1 MKVLIADDHG
11 IIRLGVSQII
21 REIDPA
27 STIHEAEDFDETI
40 RLLAVQDI
48 DLLILDI
55 NIPGGN
61 NFQMITM
68 VKSKQPEIKVLVFSA
83 FSEELYATRYFK
95 AGADGYLQKDSA
107 PTEVRKAVKTV
118 LSGRHYM
125 SQNVREYFL
134 QGFIGKNKDR
144 DTNTD
149 NPLVLLSDRETEVAR
164 MLVSGTSQ
172 TKIAEQLN
180 LHTSTVGTHK
190 FRIFEKL
197 SVSNLAELIEKYRV
211 YDYL

>member
-21 REIDPA
+21 KEIDPG

-40 RLLAVQDI
+40 RLLNAHII

-61 NFQMITM
+61 NFQMIST
-68 VKSKQPEIKVLVFSA
+68 VKSKQPDIKVLVFSA

-95 AGADGYLQKDSA
+95 AGADGYLQKDTSPVEVKSA
-107 PTEVRKAVKTV
+107 VNTI
-118 LSGRHYM
+118 LSGKHYM
-125 SQNVREYFL
+125 SQNIREYFL
-134 QGFIGKNKDR
+134 QGMIRKEVNM
-144 DTNTD
+144 N
-149 NPLVLLSDRETEVAR
+149 NPLAELSDRETEVAR
-164 MLVSGTSQ
+164 MLVMGISQ
-172 TKIAEQLN
+172 TAIAEKLN

-190 FRIFEKL
+190 YRIFEKL
-197 SVSNLAELIEKYRV
+197 AVSNIAELIEKYRI
-211 YDYL
+211 YDYS

>member
-1 MKVLIADDHG
+1 MNVLIADDHG

-21 REIDPA
+21 REIRP
-27 STIHEAEDFDETI
+27 SCTVHEAEDFDEAI
-40 RLLAVQDI
+40 SLLNAQAI
-48 DLLILDI
+48 DLLVLDI

-61 NFQMITM
+61 NFQMIST
-68 VKSKQPEIKVLVFSA
+68 VKSKQPGVKVLVFSA

-95 AGADGYLQKDSA
+95 AGADGYLQKDSSPA
-107 PTEVRKAVKTV
+107 EVKSAVNTV

-125 SQNVREYFL
+125 SPNVREYFVESL
-134 QGFIGKNKDR
+134 FGKDKDSKME
-144 DTNTD
+144 
-149 NPLVLLSDRETEVAR
+149 NPLGLLSDRETEIAR
-164 MLVSGTSQ
+164 MLVSGLSQ

-190 FRIFEKL
+190 YRIFEKL
-197 SVSNLAELIEKYRV
+197 AVSNLAELIEKYRV